1 MSEVEK
7 ENDIDTEKILDELK
21 STEAGKEST
30 ISEMELTIDENAQPD
45 TESKEASIDNSADLA
60 KQLDFYK
67 DQLLRRSAEFEN
79 YKRRTENDISNI
91 TKFANEY
98 LITDILPVIDDIE
111 RSLNAGKEKNNGD
124 SFYKGIELIYSK
136 LMKVLEQKGLKP
148 IEAINKPFDVNF
160 HEAMLVM
167 PQEGVE
173 PNTVIQELEKGY
185 LLFDKVIRHTKV
197 IVSAEN
203 NGG

>member
-30 ISEMELTIDENAQPD
+30 VSEMELTIDENAQPE

-167 PQEGVE
+167 PKEGVE